1 MPVSAPPSGIEFD
14 LAREAD
20 DAELRGLLRDTPM
33 GGSIEL
39 AFLAEPS
46 FFRASRIQGTDVQVL
61 VARRG
66 GRILGAATR
75 ALRPAWINGEKE
87 DSGYLGDLR
96 VRREARGGTILARG
110 FRQLRELHAD
120 GRAKIY
126 TTVIVEDNRTAL
138 ETLAANRPGL
148 PTYTDL
154 GRIVT
159 PMLGLVKRLP
169 DIAAYIVRGTPQM
182 LPAIVAKLNEARMQ
196 FAPAW
201 TEEDFRSGRL
211 AGFRAEDFYV
221 LRRGGAIVG
230 VMGVWDQRAFRQTLV
245 ARYRGAL
252 GLLRPVINLFRRP
265 PLPAPGSTLAFATV
279 AFVATDGIEEYRALL
294 RRVYNEACDA
304 GLSWLCAGLH
314 ESDPRLPA
322 LSEYPST
329 PFAGRLFAVTYD
341 GPPRLDGRTPWVE
354 AALL

>member
-1 MPVSAPPSGIEFD
+1 VEFD
-14 LAREAD
+14 LANEGD

-46 FFRASRIQGTDVQVL
+46 FFRASRIQGTEVQVL

-75 ALRPAWINGEKE
+75 ALRPAWINGVSEE
-87 DSGYLGDLR
+87 SGYLGDLR

-126 TTVIVEDNRTAL
+126 STVIVEDNRTAL
-138 ETLAANRPGL
+138 ATLAANRRGL
-148 PTYTDL
+148 PIYTDL

-169 DIAAYIVRGTPQM
+169 DIAAYIVRGTPHM
-182 LPAIVAKLNEARMQ
+182 LPEIVAKLNEPRMQ
-196 FAPAW
+196 FAPVW
-201 TEEDFRSGRL
+201 TAEDFRSGRL
-211 AGFRAEDFYV
+211 AGFRVEDFYV
-221 LRRGGAIVG
+221 LRRGGKIVG
-230 VMGVWDQRAFRQTLV
+230 VLGVWDQRSFRQTLV
-245 ARYRGAL
+245 SRYRGAL
-252 GLLRPVINLFRRP
+252 GLFRPVINLFRRP

-279 AFVATDGIEEYRALL
+279 AFVATDGVEEYRALL
-294 RRVYNEACDA
+294 RRAYNEACDA
-304 GLSWLCAGLH
+304 GLSWLCAGVH
-314 ESDPRLPA
+314 ESDPRLPV
-322 LSEYPST
+322 LSEYPAT
-329 PFAGRLFAVTYD
+329 PFSGRLFAVTYD
-341 GPPRLDGRTPWVE
+341 AAPRLDGRIPWVE